1 MIPLFFVGNVIA
13 WVCMAVPNAFLMQLL
28 LRRMRGEAPHYQNA
42 FFVTATSGVAAQLAG
57 FALLSS
63 VGAPASLLGSL
74 ILVVFLYSKLLR
86 LPSGGEVSHG
96 QSLAIICAQFIL
108 TSAILLSFFYIFL
121 ELGASSQSGIVASGA
136 VSLDTW
142 LADYGSYLAFMLVFL
157 VIFFAY
163 TPYRKSRK
171 GTLTLPIQA
180 STSEKDFVE
189 TSEWKGSTGMNGMS
203 TDKNPDPSKASE
215 NDPKTKENSRSSVA
229 PGILQG
235 PSGAIRISGIAII
248 LSCLFPPWCTQ
259 TRFGPVHVGYSFLLN
274 PPGPG
279 TTVNTG
285 LLLVQI
291 CAVFLCGIAFWL
303 AGRK

>member
-1 MIPLFFVGNVIA
+1 MIPVVFVGNVFA

-28 LRRMRGEAPHYQNA
+28 LRRMRGEAPYHRNA
-42 FFVTATSGVAAQLAG
+42 FFITATSGVAAQLAG

-63 VGAPASLLGSL
+63 IGAPASLLGSL
-74 ILVVFLYSKLLR
+74 LLVMFLYSKLIR

-96 QSLAIICAQFIL
+96 QSLVIICAQFIL
-108 TSAILLSFFYIFL
+108 TSAILLSFFYVFL

-136 VSLDTW
+136 VSLDTL
-142 LADYGSYLAFMLVFL
+142 LADYGSYMAFMLGCL

-163 TPYRKSRK
+163 NPYNKPRRR
-171 GTLTLPIQA
+171 TLPLPIQA
-180 STSEKDFVE
+180 STSEKEFLE
-189 TSEWKGSTGMNGMS
+189 TSERRGSTGMIGVP

-215 NDPKTKENSRSSVA
+215 NDLKTKETSRSSVA

-235 PSGAIRISGIAII
+235 PSGAIRVSGIAII

-279 TTVNTG
+279 TTVNTS

-291 CAVFLCGIAFWL
+291 CAIFLCGIAFWL